1 MILQASVKQWSPM
14 GLVLYPIKET
24 KTDVTDHKV
33 ESVNYF
39 SRNKSAALH
48 GILQQTAPTFMF
60 FPFRWQ

>member
-1 MILQASVKQWSPM
+1 MKQGSPIY
-14 GLVLYPIKET
+14 LVLYPIKET

-48 GILQQTAPTFMF
+48 GILQQTAPMFIF
-60 FPFRWQ
+60 FPFR